1 MLSVENISKSFGDT
15 RAVEEVS
22 FEVEKGALCGLLDA
36 LATEQRLQE
45 AGLGQEEVAA
55 AFAPADLEVVA
66 TGDAVTGEEYD
77 TAFGVVYAFGFVL
90 YMALIMYG
98 NMVTMGVIG
107 EKSTRITEIMT
118 ASVKPTE
125 QMSGKLLGVGLLS
138 LTQFG
143 IWAIAGLITLVVDNL
158 RGGEGF
164 DLLTIPPG
172 TLLLFV
178 LFFVLGFLL
187 YASLFAGLGSLLSR
201 VEDAGPLMAPFSMLL
216 VAGFILTLYSLGDPD
231 RPVSTAGSF
240 IPFFTPMVMFARL
253 ELGDPAPW
261 EVALGV
267 SLLVGTTVLA
277 VWEAARLYKRG
288 VLMYGKGPSLGEAM
302 KILRKG

>member
-1 MLSVENISKSFGDT
+1 
-15 RAVEEVS
+15 
-22 FEVEKGALCGLLDA
+22 
-36 LATEQRLQE
+36 
-45 AGLGQEEVAA
+45 
-55 AFAPADLEVVA
+55 
-66 TGDAVTGEEYD
+66 
-77 TAFGVVYAFGFVL
+77 
-90 YMALIMYG
+90 MYG
-98 NMVTMGVIG
+98 NMVAMGVIG

-118 ASVKPTE
+118 AAVKPTE

-143 IWAIAGLITLVVDNL
+143 VWAVAGILTLVVDNL

-216 VAGFILTLYSLGDPD
+216 IAGFLLTIYAMGDPD
-231 RPVSTAGSF
+231 STVSTVGSF

-253 ELGDPAPW
+253 ELGDPALW

-277 VWEAARLYKRG
+277 VWAAARLYKSG
-288 VLMYGKGPSLGEAM
+288 VLMYGKGPSFAQAVKM
-302 KILRKG
+302 LRKG